1 MCFTGDCGKLVKLPT
16 LPNSSKV
23 GGKLVWWV
31 LINGLCPTV
40 THSALARVSL
50 ILHTFIVVDVV
61 QLFLLLSPSWPKCVA
76 KLAVAR
82 LVCRPLVCRPDGLSP
97 RWLVTILSD
106 PDPMSKYFFSNK
118 SVQNCRRESRQ
129 ILQCSLFNS
138 LNISRC
144 DYGRRVDSFESIEV
158 KGRSR
163 YVTTN

>member
-1 MCFTGDCGKLVKLPT
+1 MWYGLRTTCAVCFTGDCGKLVKLPT

-76 KLAVAR
+76 QLAVAR

-106 PDPMSKYFFSNK
+106 PDPMSKYFFRINPFK
-118 SVQNCRRESRQ
+118 IVVESRGKYYNVACS
-129 ILQCSLFNS
+129 IL
-138 LNISRC
+138 
-144 DYGRRVDSFESIEV
+144 
-158 KGRSR
+158 
-163 YVTTN
+163 